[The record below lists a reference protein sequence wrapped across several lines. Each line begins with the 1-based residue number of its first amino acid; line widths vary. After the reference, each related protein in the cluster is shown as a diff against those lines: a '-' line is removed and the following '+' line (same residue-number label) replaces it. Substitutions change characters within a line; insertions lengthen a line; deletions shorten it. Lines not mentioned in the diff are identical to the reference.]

1 MNTQTAARNGRFEG
15 LRILGFCDYYTTA
28 SSGGAEKVTAE
39 VYQRLIAEGA
49 EVMVISAI
57 PKRHLDEASPDG
69 VPTRVVPGLDLAG
82 VLNAQVMV
90 APRLLSAARKVSD
103 KFGPHVVHASSI
115 HFQGSF
121 VAALHSRR
129 HRLPLVTTGH
139 LGSIAALP
147 ALTRAATNVYE
158 QTIGRFVLSSS
169 QRVIAVSD
177 AAALHLRRL
186 GAKEATTSVVPNG
199 VDHLRFLPGEKRNE
213 APHVV
218 FIGRLIQ
225 NKGPDDALAAF
236 AAVRTPGTH
245 LTFVGDGPM
254 RAHLEASAGRLGLR
268 DSVRFAGHVADV
280 SPIVRAADVLIRPS
294 LTEGQS
300 LAILEAMAAGVCV
313 LASDIPANR
322 ELIDP
327 GESGLL
333 AGPGDTRD
341 IARQLGMLLSDASL
355 RNRLAAR
362 GRERSLEH
370 SWDTCAQETG
380 AILAEAASRQ
390 PEYR

>member
-1 MNTQTAARNGRFEG
+1 MTTESSAGNGRFDG
-15 LRILGFCDYYTTA
+15 LRILGFCDYFTTA

-39 VYQRLIAEGA
+39 VYQRLMAEGA

-57 PKRHLDEASPDG
+57 PRRHLGATPVDG
-69 VPTRVVPGLDLAG
+69 IPTRLVPGLDLAG
-82 VLNAQVMV
+82 ALNAEVMV
-90 APRLLSAARKVSD
+90 APRLLTVARQISD
-103 KFGPHVVHASSI
+103 GFGPNVVHASSI

-139 LGSIAALP
+139 VGSIAELP
-147 ALTRAATNVYE
+147 ALTRAATTVYE
-158 QTIGRFVLSSS
+158 RTIGRFVLSSS
-169 QRVIAVSD
+169 QRVIAVSN
-177 AAALHLRRL
+177 AAALHLGRL
-186 GAKEATTSVVPNG
+186 GATKAKTSVVPNG
-199 VDHLRFLPGEKRNE
+199 VDHLRFAPGQRNDE
-213 APHVV
+213 ALQVV
-218 FIGRLIQ
+218 FVGRLIQ

-236 AAVRTPGTH
+236 AAIRTPGAH

-254 RAHLEASAGRLGLR
+254 RTHLEASVERLGLE
-268 DSVRFAGHVADV
+268 DSVRFAGHVEDV

-300 LAILEAMAAGVCV
+300 LAILEAMAAGACV

-333 AGPGDTRD
+333 AGPGDTWD
-341 IARQLGMLLSDASL
+341 IARQLRMLLSDASL

-362 GRERSLEH
+362 GRERSLQH
-370 SWDTCAQETG
+370 SWEACAHQTG
-380 AILAEAASRQ
+380 TILAASASRQ
-390 PEYR
+390 PEHR